1 VSKISK
7 SGPEPAARAA
17 REKRAAPHNTAL
29 AGGQAAAT
37 APADAAEGPPSK
49 RAKDAKSTKRRIE
62 KPALP
67 LEAQAPALSGG
78 FRPAEQT
85 PRLETA
91 SGEHENAP
99 AGAKNA
105 AKRAAGATVSV
116 VRPRLGPAGRRLRAW
131 LRRHFGDQIESCRPM
146 VEELLSIVDRLERLR
161 AELDAGGLT
170 PAERARLVRIEM
182 QASGAFARCWRLL
195 GLADDAPATMP
206 PGRPPRLE

>member
-1 VSKISK
+1 VRKIFEEA
-7 SGPEPAARAA
+7 PEPAARGA
-17 REKRAAPHNTAL
+17 REKTPPPHNTAP
-29 AGGQAAAT
+29 ARGQGACD
-37 APADAAEGPPSK
+37 APADAADGPASK

-91 SGEHENAP
+91 SGEGENAP
-99 AGAKNA
+99 PRAKSG
-105 AKRAAGATVSV
+105 AKRAPASARVA
-116 VRPRLGPAGRRLRAW
+116 RPRLGPAARRLRAW
-131 LRRHFGDQIESCRPM
+131 LRRQFGDQIESCRPM

-170 PAERARLVRIEM
+170 PAERARLVRIEI